1 MTALLAALALG
12 LGCSLAWATLD
23 AMRKLLV
30 ARMDPVALLM
40 WLSVGQVPVLG
51 AWVMQGSGLEVAA
64 AWWPWVLGSIALN
77 IVANLLF
84 LYAVGSGEFSRAI
97 PLLAFVP
104 VWTAV
109 LAIPLLGEL
118 PSPPQWLGIAMVVL
132 GAIALHAG
140 GSGRASWLTGL
151 FTHRAA
157 VAMLGVSLAWATT
170 IVLDK
175 RAMAHAPA
183 SIHALALGLGQA
195 VGMAVWALRRA
206 RGDFAVWARMLV
218 AQAGVA
224 PLRLGLAAI
233 VAALA
238 IALQL
243 RAILVVPV
251 AVLESMKRAVGMAA
265 AMVAGRWLFDERI
278 SIGRALAV
286 ATMAVGAALVLLH
299 AA

>member
-51 AWVMQGSGLEVAA
+51 AWVMQSSGLEIAA

-140 GSGRASWLTGL
+140 GTGRASWLTGL

-206 RGDFAVWARMLV
+206 RGDLAVWARMLV

-224 PLRLGLAAI
+224 PLRLGLAAL

-251 AVLESMKRAVGMAA
+251 AVPESMKRAVGMAA